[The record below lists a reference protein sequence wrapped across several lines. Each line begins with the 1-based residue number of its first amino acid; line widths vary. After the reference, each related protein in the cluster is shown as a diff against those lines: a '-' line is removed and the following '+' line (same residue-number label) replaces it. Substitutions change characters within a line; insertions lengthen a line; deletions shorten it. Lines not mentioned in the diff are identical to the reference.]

1 MAERDNKGR
10 FVRGNTAGTGRPKR
24 SEEFKVRAREYADE
38 ALDKL
43 AEIMR
48 DATAKHS
55 DVIRACE
62 LLLERGYGNASCTE
76 PKKCLYCGKTEG
88 TATGHDWESDPWE
101 VYCLNCDADYV
112 TKIKFAP
119 KNLPSVTFN
128 REYFLYNDNYEF
140 NVAIKSISVSDYG
153 LMVDSNNNFT
163 SYPNITVN
171 FEITSSIAEGTVGDI
186 YFDTTI
192 YNSSGTQIATDSYTY
207 YSGTIGEAS
216 EYSIFLEALPEN
228 DTYYLEFSITY

>member
-62 LLLERGYGNASCTE
+62 LLLERGYG
-76 PKKCLYCGKTEG
+76 K
-88 TATGHDWESDPWE
+88 
-101 VYCLNCDADYV
+101 V
-112 TKIKFAP
+112 AP
-119 KNLPSVTFN
+119 
-128 REYFLYNDNYEF
+128 
-140 NVAIKSISVSDYG
+140 
-153 LMVDSNNNFT
+153 
-163 SYPNITVN
+163 
-171 FEITSSIAEGTVGDI
+171 
-186 YFDTTI
+186 
-192 YNSSGTQIATDSYTY
+192 
-207 YSGTIGEAS
+207 AS
-216 EYSIFLEALPEN
+216 EENGRKNEAIVVRFENAGPEEWN
-228 DTYYLEFSITY
+228 E